1 MDDVFQFKC
10 NISGQKTAHILCLLF
25 LDFLQDL
32 LLPLK
37 VTASDIVSIS
47 GKKADFVERP
57 SVRSK
62 YIVSRP
68 QTASNVQ
75 DEVTFLSSWQDK
87 EKASSVKVSICLGED
102 VVERLTFH
110 FKDRK
115 FDSQRQLSQ
124 RSAFKLHRFS
134 PGTRVSSHREG

>member
-25 LDFLQDL
+25 FDLLQDL

-87 EKASSVKVSICLGED
+87 EKASSVKVSIC
-102 VVERLTFH
+102 
-110 FKDRK
+110 
-115 FDSQRQLSQ
+115 
-124 RSAFKLHRFS
+124 
-134 PGTRVSSHREG
+134 